1 MLWSHHRIKRKYI
14 DVHQILKNKDL
25 VRNCKRLL
33 LRYTYNN
40 QFTCS
45 YFHILE
51 SNFCVMNPDRIFF
64 INIYGIHVDLQKKNL
79 ENEYKHCCNLNENSL
94 ILGESLYCSLK
105 IGNGMYSLPI
115 Q

>member
-25 VRNCKRLL
+25 VRNCKRN
-33 LRYTYNN
+33 R
-40 QFTCS
+40 FTCS
-45 YFHILE
+45 YFYILK

-64 INIYGIHVDLQKKNL
+64 INIYGIHVDLQEKNL
-79 ENEYKHCCNLNENSL
+79 EHEYKHCCNLNENSL

-105 IGNGMYSLPI
+105 I
-115 Q
+115 